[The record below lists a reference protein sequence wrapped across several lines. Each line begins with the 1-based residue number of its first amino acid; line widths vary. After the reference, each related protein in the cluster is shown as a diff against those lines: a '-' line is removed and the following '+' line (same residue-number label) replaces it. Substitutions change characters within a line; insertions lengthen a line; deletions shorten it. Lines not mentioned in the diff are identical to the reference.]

1 MAYIEWSA
9 EYSVG
14 IKSIDDQHKKLFA
27 IINSLHEAM
36 KAGKSKDVLGKIIKE
51 LSDYAVFHFSNE
63 ENLMHNLLYT
73 GYGSHKAEHDKFIV
87 KVVEYE
93 KKFSASSTVIAIDM
107 LQFLKDWLF
116 KHVNGT
122 DKKYSPFLISKGIK

>member
-1 MAYIEWSA
+1 MSYIEWS
-9 EYSVG
+9 EEFSVG

-36 KAGKSKDVLGKIIKE
+36 KAGKSKDVLGSIIKE
-51 LSDYAVFHFSNE
+51 LSDYAVFHFSTE
-63 ENLMHNLLYT
+63 ESYMQKNSYT
-73 GYGSHKAEHDKFIV
+73 GYIAHKGDHDKFIL
-87 KVVEYE
+87 KVIEYE
-93 KKFSASSTVIAIDM
+93 KKFTASSTVTAIDM

-116 KHVNGT
+116 QHVKGT